1 MLSRDNTVKMLRE
14 FVELV
19 LDDTTRRQLAQTWAI
34 TDADIATPRRFA
46 TTVVTHHREKLL
58 QAIAENDR
66 LDTQWKAYQHDGL
79 AGVQALWES
88 ERRLR
93 RQMDKGPSSS
103 LRSIAAPVSSTDN
116 ESPTPLSETSVTTIE
131 AVKAVAEA
139 PIQEV
144 PLATIVVRDVNV
156 RLNIE
161 DDPSFSELVTSIEQH
176 GLLQP
181 VVVTPDGDT
190 PGQWRLLAGE
200 RRYRAVKTL
209 GWTTILAR
217 IVDVPESA
225 WKIVMLTENVQR
237 QDLAPWEEALGYQQL
252 LDSGLSLRQLAKQ
265 LHKSPAYLSGLLKLI
280 RNPLIR
286 EAMRD
291 HRLDT
296 RSLALELAPL
306 IDTDGHEK
314 IPNTIESVL
323 QFIVTKRPTVTQ
335 LREYITERLAEPS
348 PLSSKTS
355 PPQKSRAARG
365 SFLKKEVARL
375 EDIQKTRIARLS
387 PEELAVLADLYDRTA
402 RALRERLGNSSTPD
416 ESTPGSS

>member
-34 TDADIATPRRFA
+34 TDADMATPRRFA
-46 TTVVTHHREKLL
+46 TTVVTHHREQLL

-66 LDTQWKAYQHDGL
+66 LDTQWKAYQNDGL

-88 ERRLR
+88 ERRIR
-93 RQMDKGPSSS
+93 RQTSTTHIAAA
-103 LRSIAAPVSSTDN
+103 RSIGAPAPSLDREPAITL
-116 ESPTPLSETSVTTIE
+116 PTSNVTTLE
-131 AVKAVAEA
+131 AVEAVVQA
-139 PIQEV
+139 PIQEL
-144 PLATIVVRDVNV
+144 PLDTIVVRDVNV

-161 DDPSFSELVTSIEQH
+161 DDPTFAELVTSIEQH

-181 VVVTPDGDT
+181 VVVTADGDNS
-190 PGQWRLLAGE
+190 GQWRLLAGE
-200 RRYRAVKTL
+200 RRYRAVKNL
-209 GWTTILAR
+209 GWRTILAR

-252 LDSGLSLRQLAKQ
+252 LDTGLSLRQLAKQ

-306 IDTDGHEK
+306 IDVEGHEK
-314 IPNTIESVL
+314 IPNTLEPVL
-323 QFIVTKRPTVTQ
+323 QFIAAKRPTVTQ
-335 LREYITERLAEPS
+335 LREYITERLAAPS
-348 PLSSKTS
+348 PLTQEAS
-355 PPQKSRAARG
+355 PPQKPRAARG

-375 EDIQKTRIARLS
+375 EEIQKTRITRLS

-402 RALRERLGNSSTPD
+402 RALRERLEGPPLPTN
-416 ESTPGSS
+416 ESPSD